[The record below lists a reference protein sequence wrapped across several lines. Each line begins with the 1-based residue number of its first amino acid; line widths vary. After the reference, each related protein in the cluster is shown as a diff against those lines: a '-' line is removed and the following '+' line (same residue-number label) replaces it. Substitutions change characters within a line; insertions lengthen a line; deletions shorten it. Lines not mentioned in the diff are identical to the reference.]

1 MVKSK
6 ISELG
11 GSVCVSSAEETY
23 VTGIADGTAKAGWL
37 VGLVIATGVVAGCD
51 TDGVDEF
58 VGILCERY
66 DTDIDTAIA
75 SGKTVRI
82 VIPKA
87 GHKYRMF
94 TADLG
99 AAGIGICAGFGADA
113 GVLALV
119 AAAENTHLCRSWIY
133 TDDDTV
139 GEFIWGE

>member
-1 MVKSK
+1 MVKTL
-6 ISELG
+6 ISEMG
-11 GSVCVSSAEETY
+11 GSICVSSAEETY
-23 VTGIADGTAKAGWL
+23 VTAIADGTAKAGHL
-37 VGLVIATGVVAGCD
+37 VGLIIATGVVAGCN
-51 TDGVDEF
+51 TTNVDEF

-66 DTDIDTAIA
+66 DTDIDTAIG

-82 VIPKA
+82 VLPKS

-99 AAGIGICAGFGADA
+99 ATGVGICVGFGADA

-119 AAAENTHLCRSWIY
+119 AAIENTHIARSWKY